1 MSTLLDIIGSS
12 FIGGMIIL
20 LIIKMNLFI
29 SNATIAS
36 DNELQLQ
43 QNAKTIAEI
52 LNNDFRKIGYKYE
65 GASILTAEKEHIK
78 FVGDLQRPGE
88 TGYGTIDTVEY
99 FVKDSTFTSG
109 NTNQNDIILVRVL
122 NGTDSITGSSL
133 GLVKLNFSYL
143 DSLNFLTT
151 DLTKI
156 SYIKTEIWVEPVE
169 KIDNFITGHQDS
181 VFTYW
186 EFTINPRNI

>member
-12 FIGGMIIL
+12 FIGGMIL
-20 LIIKMNLFI
+20 LLVLKMNLFI
-29 SNATIAS
+29 SYSTIAS

-43 QNAKTIAEI
+43 QNAKTLAEI
-52 LNNDFRKIGYKYE
+52 LDNDFRKIGYKYE
-65 GASILTAEKEHIK
+65 GISIITAEKEHIK

-88 TGYGTIDTVEY
+88 IGYGVVDTVEY
-99 FVKDSTFTSG
+99 LVKDSTFTLG

-122 NGTDSITGSSL
+122 NGTDSIKGSSL

-143 DSLNFLTT
+143 DSLYFITT

-156 SYIKTEIWVEPVE
+156 AYIKTEIWVEPVE
-169 KIDNFITGHQDS
+169 KIENFITGNQDS

>member
-12 FIGGMIIL
+12 FIAGMIIL

-43 QNAKTIAEI
+43 QNAKTLAEI

-65 GASILTAEKEHIK
+65 GTSILTAEKEHIK